1 MVEGINLIFD
11 ESLPVHLLYLQE
23 QSQFARIEESQ
34 VIENK
39 KGRRRRLCELYGCEI
54 QVCVL
59 LHR

>member
-1 MVEGINLIFD
+1 MY
-11 ESLPVHLLYLQE
+11 PVHLLYLQE